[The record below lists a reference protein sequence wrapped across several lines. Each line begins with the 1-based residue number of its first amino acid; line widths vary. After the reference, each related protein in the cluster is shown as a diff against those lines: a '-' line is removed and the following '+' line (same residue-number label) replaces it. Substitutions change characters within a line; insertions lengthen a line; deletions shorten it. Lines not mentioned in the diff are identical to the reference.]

1 MAMIIDNRQPE
12 RPALRCGGVTVSY
25 GELAGRVAEKRS
37 RLEREAAGASR
48 LAIDLPDSFT
58 LLEWA
63 LAAWTLE
70 VCVLV
75 LDQRLTASEKELRL
89 AAFAPDT
96 LVQAAEP
103 PAGGLL
109 ALFRHEVAD
118 RVAAWA
124 PATADYAAFRRE
136 ASAAAETAAVDAD
149 VAAAGG
155 DVPALNERAS
165 AATGAMAGAA
175 GPAAGTS
182 PDRPAQGA
190 VTAQP
195 ALVLFSSGSTGL
207 PKMIVRTF
215 ASLEREWAHYQLED
229 GAPGADSRVLCLV
242 PVSHSFGM
250 LSATAATLRQGG
262 LVLYAEDPKPQQLVA
277 LMEHEAVTHV
287 YGVAFHYQLLARELE
302 RSKPTL
308 SAKPLLLSSGGPLPA
323 ELTAKYSETIG
334 LPLGQQYG
342 MSEVGYIAVD
352 FAGSRPGSVG
362 RIAPHIAAAR
372 LEDNQ
377 LAISLPQSP
386 YATEQLNWCEGAG
399 VETGAGTGTG
409 PFGIDTGTGPSG
421 TLLTQDIVRLD
432 EDGYLYIQGRSND
445 QVSIGGLKVNLK
457 EVEGELNNHP
467 LVKES
472 CVVAYEHAVA
482 GSVLE
487 AFVVWREP
495 ERPGEFS
502 ELGQWL
508 RERMADYKVPRRF
521 RALEQIPVS
530 PAGKINKGELIKECL
545 HGSHR

>member
-1 MAMIIDNRQPE
+1 MIIDNRQPE

-25 GELAGRVAEKRS
+25 GELAGRVADKRS

-48 LAIDLPDSFT
+48 LAIDLPDSFA

-63 LAAWTLE
+63 LAAWTLQT
-70 VCVLV
+70 CVLI

-89 AAFAPDT
+89 AAFAPDAII
-96 LVQAAEP
+96 QSAEP

-118 RVAAWA
+118 RIAVH
-124 PATADYAAFRRE
+124 DGFAAFRRE
-136 ASAAAETAAVDAD
+136 ASAA
-149 VAAAGG
+149 VAAEAGPDAGG
-155 DVPALNERAS
+155 AARAADGGFAE
-165 AATGAMAGAA
+165 AAWYAGDGAAHMAGGQRERGQGQTECMEQTDWVNDGQALQRLE
-175 GPAAGTS
+175 PAAGQAS
-182 PDRPAQGA
+182 PL
-190 VTAQP
+190 P

-215 ASLEREWAHYQLED
+215 ASLEREWAHYHCEA

-262 LVLYAEDPKPQQLVA
+262 LVLFAEDPKPQHLLAV
-277 LMEHEAVTHV
+277 LEREAVTHV
-287 YGVAFHYQLLARELE
+287 YGVAFHYQMLARELE
-302 RSKPTL
+302 RRTPEL
-308 SAKPLLLSSGGPLPA
+308 PAKPLLLSSGGPLPA
-323 ELTAKYSETIG
+323 ALIAKYGETFG

-352 FAGSRPGSVG
+352 FAGNRPGSVG
-362 RIAPHIAAAR
+362 RLSPHIAAAC

-386 YATEQLNWCEGAG
+386 YVVEQLNWCAGEGPA
-399 VETGAGTGTG
+399 
-409 PFGIDTGTGPSG
+409 G

-432 EDGYLYIQGRSND
+432 EEGYLYIQSRSND
-445 QVSIGGLKVNLK
+445 QVSIGGLKVNLQ
-457 EVEGELNNHP
+457 EVESELNKHP

-495 ERPGEFS
+495 ERPGVFA
-502 ELGQWL
+502 ELGPWL

-521 RALEQIPVS
+521 RAIERIPVS